1 MALVP
6 LHDGPA
12 CRIGELSG
20 PVRPAGHM
28 DLQVLQV
35 LQVLQDRL
43 TERAVSMPG
52 QRSQDSVLPCS
63 SEAALR

>member
-35 LQVLQDRL
+35 LQDRL
-43 TERAVSMPG
+43 TVRAVSMPG

>member
-1 MALVP
+1 MARVP
-6 LHDGPA
+6 LHDRLA

-43 TERAVSMPG
+43 TVRAVSMPG
-52 QRSQDSVLPCS
+52 QRSQD
-63 SEAALR
+63 